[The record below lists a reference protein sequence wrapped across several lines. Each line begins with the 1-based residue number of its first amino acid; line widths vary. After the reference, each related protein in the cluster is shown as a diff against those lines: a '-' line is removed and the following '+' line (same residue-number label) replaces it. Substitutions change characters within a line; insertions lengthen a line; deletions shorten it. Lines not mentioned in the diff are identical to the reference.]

1 MLLRTEKRVYGKLD
15 KNLRY
20 LQETFDHQADL
31 EMRRIKM
38 RDGRLAV
45 LVYIE
50 ALIDQSALQR
60 QILDPLLYK
69 IESAK
74 YFFRDSIPLPV
85 HKVQTTSDWIKIEE
99 ALLYGQSILL
109 IDGFKEAVILQTKG
123 AIQPLPTQPH
133 SQKSIYGSKQG
144 FVEMAS
150 VNISLIRHYIPN
162 QELKVKAYKVGT
174 RAASKVY
181 FVYLEDVINPNILR
195 KAERCLEAIDIDAIS
210 NTGELSDFFEDR
222 PYSLFPQTLLSE
234 RPDSTARHILQGK
247 LAIILDH
254 SPFAMIVPFTF
265 FSYFH
270 SVDDYNF
277 RWITSSFVRLLR
289 FLSLIIAVGLPS
301 LYISIISFH
310 FEVVPLDLML
320 SLAASREKVPLP
332 PILEALLMEI
342 AIEMIR
348 EAGVRLPS
356 PLGQT
361 IGVVGGIVIGEA
373 VVQANIVSN
382 VMVIVVA
389 ITAISSY
396 IIPYYELA
404 NSVRIV
410 RFPLMAIS
418 SVFGIVGLAIG
429 VLIIVIHL
437 LSMQPMGSPYM
448 NPVTP
453 IQWRDW
459 KDTWIRVPTFQM
471 LFRLSVNQAQQQK
484 RQDRQNR

>member
-1 MLLRTEKRVYGKLD
+1 MMRIRTGKNVYGNLE
-15 KNLRY
+15 KNIRH
-20 LQETFDHQADL
+20 LQQIFDHQSDL
-31 EMRRIKM
+31 EMRRLKM
-38 RDGRLAV
+38 RDGTLAV
-45 LVYIE
+45 LIFIE
-50 ALIDQSALQR
+50 ALIDQSALQE
-60 QILDPLLYK
+60 QILEPLLFK
-69 IESAK
+69 IESL
-74 YFFRDSIPLPV
+74 RDFLKASVPLPV
-85 HKVQTTSDWIKIEE
+85 HKVQTTDNWIEIER
-99 ALLYGQSILL
+99 ALLYGQSILF
-109 IDGFKEAVILQTKG
+109 IEGMKEAVILQTKG
-123 AIQPLPTQPH
+123 AIQPLPTEPH

-144 FVEMAS
+144 FVEIAS

-162 QELKVKAYKVGT
+162 KELKVKAYKVGS
-174 RAASKVY
+174 RAATKVY
-181 FVYLEDVINPNILR
+181 FVYLEDVLNPDLLK
-195 KAERCLEAIDIDAIS
+195 KAEQRLKSINIDAIN

-222 PYSLFPQTLLSE
+222 PYSLFPQTFLSE
-234 RPDSTARHILQGK
+234 RPDSTASHILQGK

-265 FSYFH
+265 FTFFH

-289 FLSLIIAVGLPS
+289 FLSLIVAVGLPS

-310 FEVVPLDLML
+310 FEVVPLDLMM

-332 PILEALLMEI
+332 PIFEALLMEI

-404 NSVRIV
+404 NSVRLV

-418 SVFGIVGLAIG
+418 SVFGIVGFVIG
-429 VLIIVIHL
+429 ILVVVIHL
-437 LSMQPMGSPYM
+437 LSMQPMGSPYL

-453 IQWRDW
+453 IRFRDW
-459 KDTWIRVPTFQM
+459 KDTWIRMPTFKA
-471 LFRLSVNQAQQQK
+471 FYRPTVNRAQQQK
-484 RQDRQNR
+484 RQDH